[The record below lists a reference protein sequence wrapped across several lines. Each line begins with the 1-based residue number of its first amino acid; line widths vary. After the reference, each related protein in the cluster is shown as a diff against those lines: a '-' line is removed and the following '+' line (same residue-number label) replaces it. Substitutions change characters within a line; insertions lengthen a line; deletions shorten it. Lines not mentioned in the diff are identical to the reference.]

1 MKDFLKKLIAKKEQ
15 EVKAIRS
22 KIKASESAQ
31 EVRELGETL
40 QAVLDELNEARTSLP
55 NWTTRTPTIRTPM
68 IPQSPTMTTTPA
80 TKTVSDPTLTRRR
93 LGAWVRMV

>member
-40 QAVLDELNEARTSLP
+40 QAERGKGQACRTG
-55 NWTTRTPTIRTPM
+55 R
-68 IPQSPTMTTTPA
+68 QEH
-80 TKTVSDPTLTRRR
+80 RRSEHR
-93 LGAWVRMV
+93 